1 MNSRRY
7 KKFGGGIKR
16 EVSGEVNDNCWN
28 FLQKIHIESLNNCR
42 NFKRF
47 ETAILLEFRNCSGI
61 NHRVN
66 SLEWS
71 QSLYIQQIYKE
82 EGDTHTFIYIRDS
95 LRARKKIAETSI
107 LRAVQRKGDIQEKKR
122 ENIKQR
128 T

>member
-1 MNSRRY
+1 MFKSTSTIIANFPLNSGRC

-71 QSLYIQQIYKE
+71 QKSIYTADLQRRR
-82 EGDTHTFIYIRDS
+82 GHIIHIDS
-95 LRARKKIAETSI
+95 RLSKS
-107 LRAVQRKGDIQEKKR
+107 
-122 ENIKQR
+122 
-128 T
+128 